1 MTIPPENY
9 ISYAQG
15 KCIVSLFTG
24 TMSVGE
30 WILGS
35 PFLRKYYTY
44 FDMEEMRI
52 GFALGT

>member
-24 TMSVGE
+24 SPVGE